1 MGGQGSGYFQHAGRP
16 GEIGGSTSG
25 GRGGGKKPSSSK
37 ARERS
42 LEHQEQR
49 EVQDAL
55 PPPVQESIKKLG
67 DTIRHNDAET
77 LIVIDAKTGKE
88 LARVQGT
95 HDEAGEIS
103 DATAAKMTGNIEIH
117 NHPDLPGDKDVPL
130 SWPDLQG
137 FLEGDSRQIIAVTP
151 GYNFSFALPPRGL
164 SPKER
169 KTILRKARSIIPKGR
184 HPVVTHDMWTKLAGQ
199 TRLRYIRTE
208 A

>member
-1 MGGQGSGYFQHAGRP
+1 MGGPGSGYFQHAGRP
-16 GEIGGSTSG
+16 GELGGSASG
-25 GRGGGKKPSSSK
+25 GRGGKSSSK
-37 ARERS
+37 GRERS
-42 LEHQEQR
+42 IEHEQQRLEQEL
-49 EVQDAL
+49 L
-55 PPPVQESIKKLG
+55 PPPVQDSIKKVG
-67 DTIRHNDAET
+67 DTIRHNEAET

-117 NHPDLPGDKDVPL
+117 NHPDLPGDTNVTL

-151 GYNFSFALPPRGL
+151 KYNFSFALPPRGL

-169 KTILRKARSIIPKGR
+169 KTILRKARSIIPRGR

-199 TRLRYIRTE
+199 TRLRYTRTE

>member
-16 GEIGGSTSG
+16 GEIGGSASG
-25 GRGGGKKPSSSK
+25 GRGGKSSSK
-37 ARERS
+37 GRERS
-42 LEHQEQR
+42 IEHLEQR
-49 EVQDAL
+49 LEQDSL

-67 DTIRHNDAET
+67 DTIRHNEAET
-77 LIVIDAKTGKE
+77 LIVIDAQTGKE

-103 DATAAKMTGNIEIH
+103 EATAAKMTGNIEIH
-117 NHPDLPGDKDVPL
+117 NHPDLPGDMDVTL

-151 GYNFSFALPPRGL
+151 KYNFSFALPPRGL

-169 KTILRKARSIIPKGR
+169 KTILRKARSIIPRGR
-184 HPVVTHDMWTKLAGQ
+184 HPVVTHDMWAKLAGQ
-199 TRLRYIRTE
+199 TRLRYTRIE